1 MQFIFGVVDNQAN
14 RAVIEGAH
22 ADHVGI
28 NIILEKLSSLDIRG
42 RTMFLRHLIGKGMAV
57 HEPEGPNDP
66 FQYTISAMKL

>member
-1 MQFIFGVVDNQAN
+1 MQFIFGVVDKKAN

-28 NIILEKLSSLDIRG
+28 DLILEKLTSLGLGD
-42 RTMFLRHLIGKGMAV
+42 RTRFLRQLIGKGMAV
-57 HEPEGPNDP
+57 HEPEGLNDP